1 MGSYKGL
8 KEVRR
13 IIIDCMNNIHPIYRI
28 KELMI
33 RRELAKDPKLANES
47 WDRFLPSTSDPPARA
62 LCHANFAEFQKRH
75 LKTSEKTARKNAA
88 IDRKEA
94 ARGEIDGINPNSIAI
109 PESTSTSGGPP
120 PAKKKKVYTPFPPP
134 QQLSKLD
141 QQLASGE
148 YFLKPREK
156 EAIERRKREEKQTE
170 KSEKKNAQREEAFI
184 APPEVAAASLAEKK
198 KKRKRTEEAET
209 A

>member
-47 WDRFLPSTSDPPARA
+47 WDRFLPSESAFILRLTP
-62 LCHANFAEFQKRH
+62 EFQKRH

-88 IDRKEA
+88 IERKEA
-94 ARGEIDGINPNSIAI
+94 ARAENPNAI
-109 PESTSTSGGPP
+109 PVAASESSAP

-134 QQLSKLD
+134 QQPSKLD
-141 QQLASGE
+141 LQLASGE
-148 YFLKPREK
+148 YFLKPTEK
-156 EAIERRKREEKQTE
+156 DAIEKRKREDRQKEKAQE
-170 KSEKKNAQREEAFI
+170 KRATREEAFI
-184 APPEVAAASLAEKK
+184 APPEAIAPSLAEKK
-198 KKRKRTEEAET
+198 KKRKREVEV
-209 A
+209 